1 MITASNRYRTV
12 SDLMNERRMG
22 LGELIR
28 FTGLDD
34 RVASAIAHQRYT
46 PSPQQR
52 LRVSIALGFPRNWIV
67 WGHLA
72 IVEELQARL

>member
-12 SDLMNERRMG
+12 SDLMSEHKMG

-72 IVEELQARL
+72 IVEELQTRL

>member
-12 SDLMNERRMG
+12 SDLMNERKMG

-46 PSPQQR
+46 PSPRQR

-72 IVEELQARL
+72 IVEECHARM

>member
-1 MITASNRYRTV
+1 MVTASYRYRTV
-12 SDLMNERRMG
+12 SDLMNERKME
-22 LGELIR
+22 LGELVR

-34 RVASAIAHQRYT
+34 RVARAIAHQRYT

-67 WGHLA
+67 WGHLS
-72 IVEELQARL
+72 IVEELNARL

>member
-12 SDLMNERRMG
+12 SDLMNERKMG

-72 IVEELQARL
+72 IVEESYARV

>member
-12 SDLMNERRMG
+12 SDLMIERKMR

-72 IVEELQARL
+72 IVEEFYARV

>member
-1 MITASNRYRTV
+1 MVTTSNRYHTV
-12 SDLMNERRMG
+12 SELMNERKMG
-22 LGELIR
+22 LSELVR

-34 RVASAIAHQRYT
+34 RIASAIAHQRYT
-46 PSPQQR
+46 PSPHQR

>member
-1 MITASNRYRTV
+1 MVTASNQYRTV
-12 SDLMNERRMG
+12 SDLMNERKME
-22 LGELIR
+22 LGELAR

-52 LRVSIALGFPRNWIV
+52 LRVSVALGFPRNWIV

>member
-1 MITASNRYRTV
+1 MVTASNQYRTV
-12 SDLMNERRMG
+12 SDLMNERKME
-22 LGELIR
+22 LGELVR

-52 LRVSIALGFPRNWIV
+52 LRVSVALGFPRNWIV